1 MKRWWH
7 VPGERVLIVEDNDRN
22 RELIR
27 DILDFHGFEL
37 LEASNA
43 TDAIALAIG
52 DRPDVVLMD
61 IQLPDLDGNAALR
74 QLRTNPKTADIRV
87 VALTA
92 FAMKGDRQRFLTA
105 GFDGYLEKPV
115 DVRTLAAQV
124 RSYCR

>member
-61 IQLPDLDGNAALR
+61 IQLPDLDGNDALR

>member
-1 MKRWWH
+1 
-7 VPGERVLIVEDNDRN
+7 LIVEDNDRN

-27 DILDFHGFEL
+27 DILDLHGFEL

-61 IQLPDLDGNAALR
+61 IQLPDLDGYAALR
-74 QLRTNPKTADIRV
+74 ELRINPNTADIPV

>member
-1 MKRWWH
+1 
-7 VPGERVLIVEDNDRN
+7 LIVEDNDRN

-27 DILDFHGFEL
+27 DILEFHGFEL

-115 DVRTLAAQV
+115 DVHTLAAQV